1 MSATGFVVLA
11 IAVWATFASVRTIQ
25 RIGLRQFSVVVARR
39 GWVVSKVLLRGTW
52 IVVGAMFAAA
62 SRSDDDGA
70 ARMFTGPDR
79 MDINDS
85 DNYYVNW
92 DSPLYIGDAS
102 EKKEG
107 EV

>member
-39 GWVVSKVLLRGTW
+39 GWAVSKVLLRGTW

-62 SRSDDDGA
+62 ASRSDDDEGV
-70 ARMFTGPDR
+70 FTKPEHVDL
-79 MDINDS
+79 NDPRY
-85 DNYYVNW
+85 DNVPVGKA
-92 DSPLYIGDAS
+92 DSPWDTDS
-102 EKKEG
+102 PWNMPP
-107 EV
+107 